1 MYRQHSKSDVSGFDV
16 EMPIAAEDEIGCG
29 RASLTSKTIHAAIV
43 HPVYGKRRS
52 RAGQQRMR
60 ETPLRLM
67 DFALRTQRNDAHPS
81 VR

>member
-1 MYRQHSKSDVSGFDV
+1 MF
-16 EMPIAAEDEIGCG
+16 EMQVTAEAEIGCG
-29 RASLTSKTIHAAIV
+29 CASLPSKSVHAAIV

-60 ETPLRLM
+60 ETSLRLKH
-67 DFALRTQRNDAHPS
+67 FALRTQRNDAHPS